1 MGGAECLAQNRNTQ
15 DPKRRLSS
23 RKDRV
28 SSNDV
33 CASGLGA
40 GVLAG
45 LQALSSEVTNSWDGC
60 MVVVTILSSL
70 FLQRLRDQMMIC
82 QK

>member
-23 RKDRV
+23 RKECV

-40 GVLAG
+40 GV
-45 LQALSSEVTNSWDGC
+45 
-60 MVVVTILSSL
+60 
-70 FLQRLRDQMMIC
+70 
-82 QK
+82 